1 MIDAESRSEV
11 RSDLK
16 DLKPTVL
23 LVGAVL
29 YAAALIVVF
38 FLVMP
43 SSSSPSHL
51 CCGETVGDPS
61 ITVHEKEWSI
71 SAPKVWSMGY
81 HEVNVV
87 NVGKVPHELVMF
99 KTDLTAV
106 QLLSNPGT
114 SIRERALCW
123 DAERG
128 LARPGQRARQR
139 EQHSSWDFESGA
151 VGATHARALRAHV
164 RPAWSLRQRNVR
176 GHHGG
181 AMRVDRRAHG
191 RPSCAAG
198 RIARTSPRRR
208 IDGVTTCCETA
219 VSSDAGDAST
229 APARF
234 DGEV

>member
-114 SIRERALCW
+114 SIRASGPFAGMLNEDSPDLVSVL
-123 DAERG
+123 DSG
-128 LARPGQRARQR
+128 NSIPPGTSRVVP
-139 EQHSSWDFESGA
+139 SGPL
-151 VGATHARALRAHV
+151 T
-164 RPAWSLRQRNVR
+164 P
-176 GHHGG
+176 GHYVLMCDLPGHYAKG
-181 AMRVDRRAHG
+181 MYEDITV
-191 RPSCAAG
+191 
-198 RIARTSPRRR
+198 
-208 IDGVTTCCETA
+208 
-219 VSSDAGDAST
+219 
-229 APARF
+229 AP
-234 DGEV
+234 